1 MHVDVA
7 RNYETELTKAVGLD
21 YVRGTMVGSLGV
33 RKGAWT
39 EEEDILL
46 RKCVEKH
53 GEGRWHEV
61 PSRAG
66 LNRCRKSCRMRW
78 LNYLKPNIKRGQF
91 SVDEVDLIIRL
102 HKLLGNRWSLIAGRL
117 SGRTANDVKN
127 YWNSN
132 QRKKVVS
139 STDAVRSK
147 PEAKSITRDNI
158 TKPRPWKFR
167 NLFWLGGKST
177 PLINVGSQHGNDLC
191 KPCYS
196 TVSPPS
202 DINEVESLWWESSLD
217 DKEIN
222 QTINSSCLGS
232 AGSAAAAAYLESN
245 ESHLVENNEPGGI
258 KTGDV
263 FYEQAGQNCWSDISL
278 DADLW
283 NLINTELDQQQPEKD
298 FNYVRGTMASLLGV
312 RKGAWTEEEDIL
324 LRKCVEKYGEGR
336 WHQVPSKTGLNRCRK
351 SCRLRWLNYLKPDI
365 KRGQFSVDEVDLIIR
380 LHKLLGNRQV
390 KMWSLIAGRLPGRT
404 ANDVKNYWNTNLRK
418 KVVSSSEDAQTK
430 PEAKS
435 ITKDNIIKPRPRN
448 LKNFCWLRAGKGTPY
463 INVASHYGDDL
474 CQPYSSTAFPPSD
487 TDEVE
492 RMWWESL
499 LDDKEINLTNS
510 NSSCLGSGFAANQE
524 PVKSLFVEDNAAG
537 GIMIGDP
544 CSTIEFPPSDR
555 DEAERMWWE
564 SLLDDKEINLTN
576 SNTTNQEPINST
588 LFVEDNPAGGIMI
601 GDVLSDQGQNRWVD
615 ISFDADLWSLIDTE
629 IDQQ

>member
-1 MHVDVA
+1 
-7 RNYETELTKAVGLD
+7 
-21 YVRGTMVGSLGV
+21 MVGSLGV

-46 RKCVEKH
+46 RKCVEKY

-91 SVDEVDLIIRL
+91 SEDEVDLIIRL

-132 QRKKVVS
+132 QRKKVIS
-139 STDAVRSK
+139 STDEVRSK

-158 TKPRPWKFR
+158 IKPRPWKFR

-232 AGSAAAAAYLESN
+232 AGSA
-245 ESHLVENNEPGGI
+245 
-258 KTGDV
+258 
-263 FYEQAGQNCWSDISL
+263 
-278 DADLW
+278 
-283 NLINTELDQQQPEKD
+283 
-298 FNYVRGTMASLLGV
+298 
-312 RKGAWTEEEDIL
+312 
-324 LRKCVEKYGEGR
+324 
-336 WHQVPSKTGLNRCRK
+336 
-351 SCRLRWLNYLKPDI
+351 
-365 KRGQFSVDEVDLIIR
+365 
-380 LHKLLGNRQV
+380 
-390 KMWSLIAGRLPGRT
+390 
-404 ANDVKNYWNTNLRK
+404 
-418 KVVSSSEDAQTK
+418 
-430 PEAKS
+430 
-435 ITKDNIIKPRPRN
+435 
-448 LKNFCWLRAGKGTPY
+448 
-463 INVASHYGDDL
+463 
-474 CQPYSSTAFPPSD
+474 
-487 TDEVE
+487 
-492 RMWWESL
+492 
-499 LDDKEINLTNS
+499 
-510 NSSCLGSGFAANQE
+510 NQE

-537 GIMIGDP
+537 GIMIGDVFF
-544 CSTIEFPPSDR
+544 E
-555 DEAERMWWE
+555 
-564 SLLDDKEINLTN
+564 
-576 SNTTNQEPINST
+576 QEQNCW
-588 LFVEDNPAGGIMI
+588 AG
-601 GDVLSDQGQNRWVD
+601 
-615 ISFDADLWSLIDTE
+615 ISF
-629 IDQQ
+629 

>member
-202 DINEVESLWWESSLD
+202 DINETESLWWESSLD

-298 FNYVRGTMASLLGV
+298 FRV

-418 KVVSSSEDAQTK
+418 KVVSSTEDAQTK

-448 LKNFCWLRAGKGTPY
+448 LKNF
-463 INVASHYGDDL
+463 S
-474 CQPYSSTAFPPSD
+474 
-487 TDEVE
+487 
-492 RMWWESL
+492 
-499 LDDKEINLTNS
+499 
-510 NSSCLGSGFAANQE
+510 NQE

-537 GIMIGDP
+537 GIMIGDVAGKGTPFINVGSQYVDDLCKP

-576 SNTTNQEPINST
+576 SNSCENSCRLGSATNQEPINST

>member
-1 MHVDVA
+1 M
-7 RNYETELTKAVGLD
+7 EL
-21 YVRGTMVGSLGV
+21 
-33 RKGAWT
+33 
-39 EEEDILL
+39 
-46 RKCVEKH
+46 
-53 GEGRWHEV
+53 
-61 PSRAG
+61 
-66 LNRCRKSCRMRW
+66 N
-78 LNYLKPNIKRGQF
+78 Q
-91 SVDEVDLIIRL
+91 
-102 HKLLGNRWSLIAGRL
+102 RWSLIAGRL

-202 DINEVESLWWESSLD
+202 DINETESLWWESSLD

-298 FNYVRGTMASLLGV
+298 FSL
-312 RKGAWTEEEDIL
+312 
-324 LRKCVEKYGEGR
+324 
-336 WHQVPSKTGLNRCRK
+336 
-351 SCRLRWLNYLKPDI
+351 
-365 KRGQFSVDEVDLIIR
+365 
-380 LHKLLGNRQV
+380 
-390 KMWSLIAGRLPGRT
+390 
-404 ANDVKNYWNTNLRK
+404 
-418 KVVSSSEDAQTK
+418 
-430 PEAKS
+430 
-435 ITKDNIIKPRPRN
+435 
-448 LKNFCWLRAGKGTPY
+448 
-463 INVASHYGDDL
+463 
-474 CQPYSSTAFPPSD
+474 
-487 TDEVE
+487 
-492 RMWWESL
+492 
-499 LDDKEINLTNS
+499 
-510 NSSCLGSGFAANQE
+510 
-524 PVKSLFVEDNAAG
+524 
-537 GIMIGDP
+537 
-544 CSTIEFPPSDR
+544 
-555 DEAERMWWE
+555 
-564 SLLDDKEINLTN
+564 
-576 SNTTNQEPINST
+576 
-588 LFVEDNPAGGIMI
+588 
-601 GDVLSDQGQNRWVD
+601 
-615 ISFDADLWSLIDTE
+615 
-629 IDQQ
+629 